1 MKRVLCFIE
10 NLGSGGAERQLSGL
24 SVMLR
29 QQNYEVEVAYYVK
42 KEFYLPFLKE
52 NGIECRFLNEA
63 NRPHT
68 RIIAIRRYIK
78 QWKPDIVITYSESP
92 GVIACLFKILGF
104 SFRLIVSERNT
115 TQQLNRREKIK
126 FFFYRW
132 ADVIVPNSESQANF
146 ITKNFPEL
154 TKKVTVIT
162 NYVDTDKFSP
172 SQEPITKHDVLKM
185 VCVGRLM
192 PQKNLPRFIEAI
204 AKVLRDGYRIHV
216 DWYGQDLED
225 DYSKEVH
232 NEIVKSGIGES
243 FIFHSPSD
251 RIQEKYRDADVFCL
265 PSLYEG
271 FPNTLCEAMSC
282 GKPVLCSHVCDNP
295 NIVAEGVNGLM
306 FDPLNINDIAETIKK
321 YINMPDEMKCNMGKM
336 SRKIAVKKFSQESF
350 IQKYINILGE

>member
-1 MKRVLCFIE
+1 MIE
-10 NLGSGGAERQLSGL
+10 NLGSGGAERQLTGL
-24 SVMLR
+24 ASMLVS
-29 QQNYEVEVAYYVK
+29 YGYDVEVAYYVK
-42 KEFYLPFLKE
+42 KEFYLPFLDE
-52 NGIECRFLNEA
+52 HGVRHHFIQEA
-63 NRPHT
+63 SNPQT
-68 RIIAIRRYIK
+68 RLIILRRYLHRRC
-78 QWKPDIVITYSESP
+78 PDTVISYSASSSM
-92 GVIACLFKILGF
+92 ITCLLKFLGAKYK
-104 SFRLIVSERNT
+104 LIVSERNT

-132 ADVIVPNSESQANF
+132 ADVIVPNSQSQATF
-146 ITKNFPEL
+146 ITNHFSKL
-154 TKKVTVIT
+154 TRKVKVIT
-162 NYVDTDKFSP
+162 NFVDTDKFSP
-172 SQEPITKHDVLKM
+172 SHEPITKHDVLKM

-204 AKVLRDGYRIHV
+204 AKVLRDGYKVYV

-225 DYSKEVH
+225 VYSKEVH